1 MNLQFGTTTN
11 IGIDPVV
18 GYKIDRNNKWSVGVG
33 GSYNYTRWNAYGAN
47 SGFSTYGY
55 RTFTRYRLLP
65 QLFAHAEFNHMNM
78 VGYIDRATAR
88 LGRTWVPFLLVG
100 GGYSASLGGRTY
112 MTFTVL
118 WDVLRDREVLT
129 CGEHPSLV
137 AVSPWASEV
146 MTTDQQMVRTPR
158 PGRWRRRLLRIVVFS
173 ALLMGVLLTWF
184 YFTVRVPEPVTSAD
198 VLQLPERSMD
208 AEGRW
213 RSGHNW
219 LGRNDHGLYEVYVEG
234 DDLQRGSL
242 TVCSPK
248 NWW

>member
-1 MNLQFGTTTN
+1 MKMAPLRWIQLGVLLALLATTTAPAVAQDEEDAIEEEDKEKDTRPLKDRLFFGGGLNLQFGTTTN

-47 SGFSTYGY
+47 TGFSTYGY

-112 MTFTVL
+112 MTFTIL
-118 WDVLRDREVLT
+118 WDVLQDPRSPYLRGTPFV
-129 CGEHPSLV
+129 GGGF
-137 AVSPWASEV
+137 AV
-146 MTTDQQMVRTPR
+146 
-158 PGRWRRRLLRIVVFS
+158 GF
-173 ALLMGVLLTWF
+173 
-184 YFTVRVPEPVTSAD
+184 
-198 VLQLPERSMD
+198 
-208 AEGRW
+208 
-213 RSGHNW
+213 
-219 LGRNDHGLYEVYVEG
+219 
-234 DDLQRGSL
+234 
-242 TVCSPK
+242 
-248 NWW
+248 